1 MPMNN
6 RPLIVCL
13 ALVQFCDVALAQDRS
28 TPSTAPNINSALQ
41 SGKEDHDRTV
51 IISEDRISEVRDSK
65 DVKPSARSKIVAPQG
80 NI

>member
-28 TPSTAPNINSALQ
+28 TPSTAPNINSAP
-41 SGKEDHDRTV
+41 SYITHVMMIDIYSDKEDNEGRV
-51 IISEDRISEVRDSK
+51 IISEDRISEVRDS
-65 DVKPSARSKIVAPQG
+65 
-80 NI
+80 NF